1 MVRNVNGT
9 VNVGGAITHQIE
21 CSIFLKRHIERVQM
35 DMYNL
40 KKKKVILDIPWLA
53 TYNPEID
60 WEKKEVKIMWCL
72 PICRKR
78 KQEIQEKRQVRKI
91 EKGKTIEELVSKRF

>member
-1 MVRNVNGT
+1 
-9 VNVGGAITHQIE
+9 
-21 CSIFLKRHIERVQM
+21 M

-60 WEKKEVKIMWCL
+60 WEKKEVKIM
-72 PICRKR
+72 
-78 KQEIQEKRQVRKI
+78 
-91 EKGKTIEELVSKRF
+91 